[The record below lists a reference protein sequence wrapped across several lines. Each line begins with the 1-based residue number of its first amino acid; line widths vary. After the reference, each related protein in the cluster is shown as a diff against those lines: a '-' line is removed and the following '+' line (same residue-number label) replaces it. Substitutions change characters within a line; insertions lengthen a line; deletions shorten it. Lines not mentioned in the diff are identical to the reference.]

1 MVEFSCVRRWEK
13 RNRTHFYWGVVKA
26 CVRSIQ
32 YGIIETFLPP
42 EGNFYPKMFQYPQT
56 KIFLSEGNV
65 SIPPYC
71 ILQTSS
77 VKKIPKEKRS
87 RDKNSRDIAKT
98 FDFLFNH
105 SISRGKCTFKKLCC
119 LLSME
124 TVF

>member
-1 MVEFSCVRRWEK
+1 
-13 RNRTHFYWGVVKA
+13 
-26 CVRSIQ
+26 
-32 YGIIETFLPP
+32 
-42 EGNFYPKMFQYPQT
+42 MFQYPQT
-56 KIFLSEGNV
+56 KIFLTGGNV

-105 SISRGKCTFKKLCC
+105 SISRRKCTFKKLCC
-119 LLSME
+119 LVSME